1 MVCCV
6 LLLVRLVWLAAVKPV
21 LVRPRQP
28 KDIELT
34 RTYPLSVL
42 WCVCVCARVTATH
55 RHIIRLPNVLSDQ
68 FIQDYYTTA
77 ADGKISFYYYFL
89 YIVLFSLCGP
99 ITVLFRALYIDL
111 THVTIGTL
119 FVDRSV

>member
-6 LLLVRLVWLAAVKPV
+6 LLLVRLVWLAAAKPV
-21 LVRPRQP
+21 LVRPHQP

-42 WCVCVCARVTATH
+42 WCVCARVTTTH

-77 ADGKISFYYYFL
+77 ADGKISCFLLFFIYSIVFFVLSYYC
-89 YIVLFSLCGP
+89 IV
-99 ITVLFRALYIDL
+99 
-111 THVTIGTL
+111 
-119 FVDRSV
+119 